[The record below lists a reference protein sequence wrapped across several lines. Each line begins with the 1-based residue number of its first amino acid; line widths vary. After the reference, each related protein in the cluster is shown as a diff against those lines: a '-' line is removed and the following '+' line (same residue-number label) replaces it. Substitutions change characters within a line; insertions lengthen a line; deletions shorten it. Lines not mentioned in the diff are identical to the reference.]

1 MGLEELCNYTILWA
15 GVMIAFGVP
24 VFILAYRKYVK
35 EELAKMRQG
44 RNGERYIAKLLQE
57 LPEGYRCLHDL
68 LLKYEGYT
76 VQIDHVVIS
85 EYGVFVI
92 ETKNFRGHIYGS
104 SEQKRW
110 VQINKGKKRL
120 FYSPTIQN
128 NRHRFVIS
136 RICKLPIEKVIPI
149 TVFIGKCELHLE
161 DVGRT
166 ILSKDLL
173 PYIYGITEKILG
185 QSDVEKIYNRL
196 ESKNIT
202 NESARRHHVAYV
214 QRVKSKG

>member
-15 GVMIAFGVP
+15 VVIIAFGVP
-24 VFILAYRKYVK
+24 VLILAYRKYVK
-35 EELAKMRQG
+35 EQKAKVRQG
-44 RNGERYIAKLLQE
+44 SNGERYIAKLLQE

-85 EYGVFVI
+85 EYGVIVI
-92 ETKNFRGHIYGS
+92 ETKNFRGMIYGS
-104 SEQKRW
+104 GENKRW
-110 VQINKGKKRL
+110 TQVNKGKKRR

-149 TVFIGKCELHLE
+149 TVFVGKCELHLE
-161 DVGRT
+161 DVGRI

-173 PYIYGITEKILG
+173 PYIYGITEKILS
-185 QSDVEKIYNRL
+185 QSDVERIFKRL

-202 NESARRHHVAYV
+202 SESTRRHHVAYV
-214 QRVKSKG
+214 KRVKSKN

>member
-1 MGLEELCNYTILWA
+1 MGFEELCNYTILWA
-15 GVMIAFGVP
+15 GVLIAFGVP
-24 VFILAYRKYVK
+24 VFILAYRKYAK
-35 EELAKMRQG
+35 EELSKMRQG

-57 LPEGYRCLHDL
+57 LPEGYNCLHDL

-110 VQINKGKKRL
+110 VQINKGKKRR

-149 TVFIGKCELHLE
+149 TVFVGKCELHLE

-173 PYIYGITEKILG
+173 PYIHGITDKILS
-185 QSDVEKIYNRL
+185 QSDVDKIYNRL
-196 ESKNIT
+196 ESRNIT
-202 NESARRHHVAYV
+202 SESVRRHHVAYV

>member
-1 MGLEELCNYTILWA
+1 MDINTLHIHIIFCAVVLICVGLPLF
-15 GVMIAFGVP
+15 VK
-24 VFILAYRKYVK
+24 AYKKYAKEQKVK
-35 EELAKMRQG
+35 IRQG
-44 RNGERYIAKLLQE
+44 NSGERYIAKLLQE

-76 VQIDHVVIS
+76 VQIDHAVIS

-110 VQINKGKKRL
+110 VQINKGKKRR

-149 TVFIGKCELHLE
+149 TVFVGKCELHLE
-161 DVGRT
+161 DIGRT

-173 PYIYGITEKILG
+173 PYIYGITEKILS

-202 NESARRHHVAYV
+202 SESARRHHVAYV
-214 QRVKSKG
+214 QRVKSKN

>member
-15 GVMIAFGVP
+15 GVLIGIGLP
-24 VFILAYRKYVK
+24 LSITAYMRYTKVQK
-35 EELAKMRQG
+35 TKVRQG
-44 RNGERYIAKLLQE
+44 SNGERYIAKLLQE
-57 LPEGYRCLHDL
+57 LPEGYRVLNDL

-76 VQIDHVVIS
+76 VQIDHIIIS
-85 EYGVFVI
+85 EYGVIVI
-92 ETKNFRGHIYGS
+92 ETKNFRGMIYGS
-104 SEQKRW
+104 GENKRW
-110 VQINKGKKRL
+110 TQVNISNKRR

-128 NRHRFVIS
+128 NRHRFIIS

-149 TVFIGKCELHLE
+149 TVFVGKCELHLE

-173 PYIYGITEKILG
+173 PYIYGITEKILS
-185 QSDVEKIYNRL
+185 QSDVERIYKRL

-202 NESARRHHVAYV
+202 SESARRHHVAYV

>member
-15 GVMIAFGVP
+15 GVLIGIGLPLSITTYMR
-24 VFILAYRKYVK
+24 Y
-35 EELAKMRQG
+35 AKVQKAKVRQG
-44 RNGERYIAKLLQE
+44 TSGERYIAKLLQE
-57 LPEGYRCLHDL
+57 LPEGYKCLHDL

-76 VQIDHVVIS
+76 VQIDHAVIS
-85 EYGVFVI
+85 VYGVFVI

-104 SEQKRW
+104 SEKKRW
-110 VQINKGKKRL
+110 EQINKGKKRC

-149 TVFIGKCELHLE
+149 TVFVGKCELHLE

-173 PYIYGITEKILG
+173 PYIYGITKKILS
-185 QSDVEKIYNRL
+185 QSDVDKIYNRL

-202 NESARRHHVAYV
+202 SESVRRHHVAYV
-214 QRVKSKG
+214 QRVKSKN

>member
-1 MGLEELCNYTILWA
+1 MGIEEVYVCIMFLS

-35 EELAKMRQG
+35 EQKAKVCQG
-44 RNGERYIAKLLQE
+44 SNGERFIAKLLQE

-68 LLKYEGYT
+68 LLEYEGHT

-92 ETKNFRGHIYGS
+92 ETKNFRGMIYGS
-104 SEQKRW
+104 GENKRW
-110 VQINKGKKRL
+110 IQVNKGKKRR

-128 NRHRFVIS
+128 NRHRIVLSKIG
-136 RICKLPIEKVIPI
+136 KLPLAKVIPL
-149 TVFIGKCELHLE
+149 TVFVGKCELHLK
-161 DVGRT
+161 DVSRVVQ
-166 ILSKDLL
+166 SNDLI
-173 PYIYGITEKILG
+173 PYINSITEKILSL
-185 QSDVEKIYNRL
+185 SDVERIYKRL

-202 NESARRHHVAYV
+202 SESARRHHVVYV
-214 QRVKSKG
+214 QRVKSKN

>member
-1 MGLEELCNYTILWA
+1 MGIEEVYVCIMFLA
-15 GVMIAFGVP
+15 GVLMAFGVP
-24 VFILAYRKYVK
+24 VLILAYRKYVK
-35 EELAKMRQG
+35 EQKAKVCQG
-44 RNGERYIAKLLQE
+44 SNGERYIAKLLQE

-76 VQIDHVVIS
+76 VQIDHAVIS
-85 EYGVFVI
+85 VYGVFVI

-104 SEQKRW
+104 SEKKRW
-110 VQINKGKKRL
+110 EQINKGKKRC

-149 TVFIGKCELHLE
+149 TVFVGKCELHLE

-173 PYIYGITEKILG
+173 PYIYGITKKILS
-185 QSDVEKIYNRL
+185 QSDVDKIYNRL

-202 NESARRHHVAYV
+202 SESVRRHHVAYV
-214 QRVKSKG
+214 QRVKSKN